1 MKKFLKKWLS
11 DHGTTAM
18 QVART
23 AGIEEPEQIWRVLH
37 GRKSS
42 PETLQ
47 QFSSTLRRV
56 YGMTEQEL
64 KEAVSI

>member
-1 MKKFLKKWLS
+1 MSRFLKKWLS
-11 DHGTTAM
+11 DRGTTAL

-47 QFSSTLRRV
+47 QFADTLRRV

-64 KEAVSI
+64 KEAIA

>member
-1 MKKFLKKWLS
+1 VSRFLKKWLS
-11 DHGTTAM
+11 DRGTTAL

-47 QFSSTLRRV
+47 QFADTLRRV

-64 KEAVSI
+64 KEAIA

>member
-1 MKKFLKKWLS
+1 MTATMKKWLHE
-11 DHGTTAM
+11 HGVTAL

-47 QFSSTLRRV
+47 QFADTLRRV

-64 KEAVSI
+64 KEAIA